1 MHKHIKVTTDI
12 NISRT
17 NRYLGNI
24 REICIKVTIDAPD
37 DNRLS
42 GMWDVSQHP
51 EYISPVPAP
60 VDEDELNTLLPLS
73 GDARDTNNAR
83 FCECVYV
90 CVCVAMFCAWGLCV
104 CMWACFPRVCVCVC
118 FWVCVWTNLDVCN
131 WSNPPFCH
139 GKAIFLPIL
148 PLCAGLLSSL
158 HTKVIYGFIQG
169 KQYSRRTKNTC
180 SSYSNHQIYPHGRM
194 HARNKIS
201 YIQKQIS
208 TSVLLFCREEELG
221 PWWLCLIWNKWLYWI
236 RSVEGKATWR

>member
-1 MHKHIKVTTDI
+1 MIIDYQGCEMFL
-12 NISRT
+12 NI
-17 NRYLGNI
+17 
-24 REICIKVTIDAPD
+24 
-37 DNRLS
+37 
-42 GMWDVSQHP
+42 
-51 EYISPVPAP
+51 
-60 VDEDELNTLLPLS
+60 LNTYLLFLPLLMKMNWTLFFPS
-73 GDARDTNNAR
+73 LGMQGTQITQG
-83 FCECVYV
+83 FVSVCMCVYV
-90 CVCVAMFCAWGLCV
+90 SPCFAHGVCVFV
-104 CMWACFPRVCVCVC
+104 CGHVFHVCVCVC